1 MVEGKG
7 TEMFMHLG
15 QAMEMRHPFSP
26 WLSLLFLRCT
36 AKGCLPDC
44 QMTL

>member
-1 MVEGKG
+1 MSLGMVEDKG

-26 WLSLLFLRCT
+26 WLIASYFCD
-36 AKGCLPDC
+36 A
-44 QMTL
+44 Q

>member
-1 MVEGKG
+1 MSLGMVEGKG

-26 WLSLLFLRCT
+26 WLIASYFCD
-36 AKGCLPDC
+36 A
-44 QMTL
+44 Q